1 MKLLYEDELMP
12 CMSMPKEQLLSYA
25 KNLVDSHN
33 ADNFQKANELS
44 YMLRRKRRHE
54 ESAQI
59 AKMMYE
65 DMPTADR
72 LNLYFVA
79 VVDQGDVTKIRE
91 LSNLA
96 DEYVFKNGYQKHLFA
111 TWLKAANKILDNEL
125 FDRVYGMVPEDEK
138 FNNTYI
144 ISQFYVYMN
153 RCSQYVEVC
162 NHYQQLPR
170 HLQQATF
177 VKRYYE
183 NARARMGYLTE
194 NPFVAEKNLLES
206 IDAQKPQNIVE
217 NMSCTLSQFANVVSS
232 TTNNPGKS
240 YTTGS
245 TQERQIFLVY
255 GGMPAN
261 LPVIEALL
269 NASGIRYI
277 NLSNEVKTG
286 NTIIEAFEKQAS
298 LTDFAIVLCTPD
310 NEGADGSWYPRL
322 NVIFEYGY
330 FMAKL
335 GRRNVCLLR
344 YENGK
349 KLVLPSDF
357 NSIYQISMDKGT
369 WANELGNA
377 LRSAGYN
384 VTF

>member
-1 MKLLYEDELMP
+1 MKLLYEDELMSY
-12 CMSMPKEQLLSYA
+12 MSMPEEQLLSYA

-44 YMLRRKRRHE
+44 YMLRRKRRHD
-54 ESAQI
+54 ESAEI

-79 VVDQGDVTKIRE
+79 VVDQGDVKKIRE
-91 LSNLA
+91 LSDLT
-96 DEYVFKNGYQKHLFA
+96 DKYVYMNGYQKHLFA

-125 FDRVYGMVPEDEK
+125 FDRVYDMVPEDEK

-144 ISQFYVYMN
+144 ISQFYVYKN

-194 NPFVAEKNLLES
+194 KPIVAEENLPES
-206 IDAQKPQNIVE
+206 TDTQKSQNIVE
-217 NMSCTLSQFANVVSS
+217 NMSRTLSQFANAVSS
-232 TTNNPGKS
+232 TVNNPGKN

-245 TQERQIFLVY
+245 VQERQIFLVY

-286 NTIIEAFEKQAS
+286 STIIEAFEKQAS

-310 NEGADGSWYPRL
+310 NEGTDGAWYPRL

-335 GRRNVCLLR
+335 GRRNVCLMR

-349 KLVLPSDF
+349 KLVMPSDF

>member
-1 MKLLYEDELMP
+1 MKLLYENELMS
-12 CMSMPKEQLLSYA
+12 CMNMPKEQLLNYA
-25 KNLVDSHN
+25 QNLVNSHN

-54 ESAQI
+54 ESVQI

-79 VVDQGDVTKIRE
+79 VVDQGDVKKIRE
-91 LSNLA
+91 LSDFA
-96 DEYVFKNGYQKHLFA
+96 DKYVCANGYQKHLFA

-125 FDRVYGMVPEDEK
+125 FERIYNMVPEDER

-144 ISQFYVYMN
+144 ISQYYVYKN
-153 RCSQYVEVC
+153 RCSQYAEVC
-162 NHYQQLPR
+162 NHYQQLSR
-170 HLQQATF
+170 NLQQATF

-183 NARARMGYLTE
+183 NARARMGYLAEDPVVSVEEPIE
-194 NPFVAEKNLLES
+194 NADTQKSQS
-206 IDAQKPQNIVE
+206 IVDNVSRAI
-217 NMSCTLSQFANVVSS
+217 SQFGSVVASS
-232 TTNNPGKS
+232 VGNPEKIHI
-240 YTTGS
+240 TGGS
-245 TQERQIFLVY
+245 QERQIFLVY
-255 GGMPAN
+255 GGVPAN

-277 NLSNEVKTG
+277 NLSNKVKTG
-286 NTIIEAFEKQAS
+286 STIIEAFEKQAS

-310 NEGADGSWYPRL
+310 NEGADGVWYPRL

-335 GRRNVCLLR
+335 GRRNVCLMR

-349 KLVLPSDF
+349 KLELPSDF